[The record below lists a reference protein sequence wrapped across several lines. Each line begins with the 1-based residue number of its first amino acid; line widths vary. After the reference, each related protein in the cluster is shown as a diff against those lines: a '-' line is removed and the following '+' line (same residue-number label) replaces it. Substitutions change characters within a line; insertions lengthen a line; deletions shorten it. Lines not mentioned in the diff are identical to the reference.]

1 LDVSIDG
8 NSVGLQE
15 DVPSSLLLPHLLL
28 QVGAAM
34 PEAAMVATTAREN
47 FMLLELVLLVVVDGL
62 ELERLL
68 SDWIVD

>member
-1 LDVSIDG
+1 
-8 NSVGLQE
+8 
-15 DVPSSLLLPHLLL
+15 
-28 QVGAAM
+28 M

-68 SDWIVD
+68 SDCIVD

>member
-1 LDVSIDG
+1 
-8 NSVGLQE
+8 
-15 DVPSSLLLPHLLL
+15 
-28 QVGAAM
+28 M

>member
-15 DVPSSLLLPHLLL
+15 DVPSSLLLPHLLPHFSVQPLL
-28 QVGAAM
+28 QV
-34 PEAAMVATTAREN
+34 N

>member
-1 LDVSIDG
+1 
-8 NSVGLQE
+8 
-15 DVPSSLLLPHLLL
+15 
-28 QVGAAM
+28 VGAAM